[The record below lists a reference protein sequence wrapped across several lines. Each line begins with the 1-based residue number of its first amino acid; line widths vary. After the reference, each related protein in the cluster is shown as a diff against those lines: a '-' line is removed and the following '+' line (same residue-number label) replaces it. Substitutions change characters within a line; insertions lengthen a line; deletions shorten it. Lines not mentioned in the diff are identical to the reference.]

1 MTISQRIEA
10 LVLQSPGLTD
20 REITDSLFSRAA
32 PQQPVNR
39 ACRLLQQSGRL
50 ARRRRPQ
57 GLIGNYPAVRFS
69 KTPHPHSQV
78 PTDVQKLLS
87 EDQVKRSVSNWMQ
100 SAGWHVRVMWGTAT
114 GTDIQGQ
121 RGNRKWLVEV
131 KGSGKYPQMRVNYFL
146 SVLGEILQRMDDIE
160 AVYSIALP
168 DIDQYRRLWE
178 RLPRLA
184 RERTRLTLLLVD
196 SSGHITTLK

>member
-1 MTISQRIEA
+1 
-10 LVLQSPGLTD
+10 
-20 REITDSLFSRAA
+20 
-32 PQQPVNR
+32 
-39 ACRLLQQSGRL
+39 
-50 ARRRRPQ
+50 
-57 GLIGNYPAVRFS
+57 
-69 KTPHPHSQV
+69 
-78 PTDVQKLLS
+78 
-87 EDQVKRSVSNWMQ
+87 
-100 SAGWHVRVMWGTAT
+100 
-114 GTDIQGQ
+114 
-121 RGNRKWLVEV
+121 VEV

-160 AVYSIALP
+160 AMYSIALP